1 MGSFTSKPKERME
14 TPITR
19 PCALKRIEDPRSPTE
34 EISRTP
40 IEVADKSLR
49 DSSEVNYSLRINTL
63 KEQNQYSALG
73 SSPQVKK
80 EFFGKDFKKL
90 KSTFA
95 SALERETNNDIKVLC
110 ISKRC
115 CCLIPGGCISFI
127 VKISAIPHST
137 K

>member
-49 DSSEVNYSLRINTL
+49 DSGDVSYSLRINTL

-73 SSPQVKK
+73 SSPRVKK

-90 KSTFA
+90 KSSFA
-95 SALERETNNDIKVLC
+95 SALERETVTSDLDDTTLVDKEVSEKENNKQ
-110 ISKRC
+110 
-115 CCLIPGGCISFI
+115 
-127 VKISAIPHST
+127 
-137 K
+137 

>member
-14 TPITR
+14 TPVNR

-49 DSSEVNYSLRINTL
+49 DSSDGNYSLRINTL

-73 SSPQVKK
+73 SSPRVRK

-95 SALERETNNDIKVLC
+95 SALERETVGSSDLDDTTLVDKEVGEKEN
-110 ISKRC
+110 SKQ
-115 CCLIPGGCISFI
+115 
-127 VKISAIPHST
+127 
-137 K
+137 